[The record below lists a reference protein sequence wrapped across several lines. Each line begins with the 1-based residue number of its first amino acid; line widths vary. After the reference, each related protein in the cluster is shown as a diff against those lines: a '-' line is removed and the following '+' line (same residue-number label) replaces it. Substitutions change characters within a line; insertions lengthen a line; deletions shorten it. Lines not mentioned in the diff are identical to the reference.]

1 MPKREH
7 GAGLFTIELEAA
19 PFGNSAPV
27 AQQFSLPTI
36 RNGVS
41 MRRAV
46 LGVITA
52 SRFPDHVAIRAGPVG
67 SSQPRRGFVCT
78 GFAIGGAE
86 RPGGRV
92 PSR

>member
-7 GAGLFTIELEAA
+7 GAGRFTIELEAA

-36 RNGVS
+36 RNSVS

-52 SRFPDHVAIRAGPVG
+52 SRFPDHVAIRAGPRRIVATLAEVL
-67 SSQPRRGFVCT
+67 SAPDSQLGGRAPRRM
-78 GFAIGGAE
+78 
-86 RPGGRV
+86 
-92 PSR
+92 SS